1 MLEIRELSVAYGDR
15 EVVHKVSFSVQPGET
30 VCIVGESGSG
40 KSTML
45 KAIAGLLGQEG
56 HVTGGRIEF
65 EKRDLLQLSREEYR
79 ALRGGR
85 IAMVYQHAGASMDP
99 VMRIGRQFHEELKLK
114 GKISRRESDE
124 KAVGC
129 MEQLLLKEPERILA
143 SYPSML
149 SGGTNQRVA
158 LAMAMVMEPDLIL
171 ADEPTSALDVTV
183 QAEVVKAMQNMKK
196 VTNAAILMVTHNM
209 GVVAQM
215 ADKVGVMQ
223 NGELVEW
230 GTAEA
235 VLTHPVHDY
244 TKMLMSCVLRMED
257 TDE

>member
-1 MLEIRELSVAYGDR
+1 MLEIKDLSIAYGDR
-15 EVVHKVSFSVQPGET
+15 EIVHKAGFTVQPGET

-56 HVTGGRIEF
+56 RVTGGSIEF
-65 EKRDLLQLSREEYR
+65 KGRELLRMNRKEYQ
-79 ALRGGR
+79 ALRGSR
-85 IAMVYQHAGASMDP
+85 IAMVYQHAGESMDP
-99 VMRIGRQFHEELKLK
+99 VMRIGRQFHEELSLK

-124 KAVGC
+124 KAIVC
-129 MEQLLLKEPERILA
+129 MKQLLLKEPERILS

-183 QAEVVKAMQNMKK
+183 QAEVVKAMKNIKQ

-223 NGELVEW
+223 KGKLVEW
-230 GTAEA
+230 GTAEE
-235 VLTHPVHDY
+235 VLSHPTHDY

-257 TDE
+257 GDE